1 MNKINIEITADGWR
15 VDVSLN
21 GKTYTERHVSDD
33 FGTAQ
38 CEEGDF
44 ESEEAIPE
52 NLYLY
57 EALNDNFCFNC
68 QQALLEI
75 ENWEDD

>member
-15 VDVSLN
+15 VDVTLN
-21 GKTYTERHVSDD
+21 GKTYTERHVSED

-38 CEEGDF
+38 CEDGDF

-52 NLYLY
+52 NLYD
-57 EALNDNFCFNC
+57 ALNDFFCFNC
-68 QQALLEI
+68 QQALLDI
-75 ENWEDD
+75 ENGEDD

>member
-52 NLYLY
+52 NLY
-57 EALNDNFCFNC
+57 EALNDIDFCFNC

>member
-1 MNKINIEITADGWR
+1 MNKINIEITAEGWR
-15 VDVSLN
+15 VDVTLN

-38 CEEGDF
+38 CEDGDF

-52 NLYLY
+52 NLYDV
-57 EALNDNFCFNC
+57 LNSFFCFDC

-75 ENWEDD
+75 ENGEDD